1 MKNIAQH
8 FGSTSLEP
16 NDIAIY
22 SVGVGVGV
30 ADDVQLVS

>member
-8 FGSTSLEP
+8 IGSTSLEP

-22 SVGVGVGV
+22 SVGVGV